1 MNEKLS
7 KPIPQDTVASKVA
20 GEVTLED
27 VLKTFRASAP
37 IFSALGDAFR
47 QDIVMLLAQQ
57 ERLNVNG
64 IAAQMPLSRP
74 AISHHLKVLLQ
85 AGIVKM
91 ERVSR
96 ENFYSLSVDEAL
108 ATLRLFVEQ
117 AEVSCT

>member
-1 MNEKLS
+1 MS
-7 KPIPQDTVASKVA
+7 KKSAPAKA
-20 GEVTLED
+20 VTLDD
-27 VLKTFRASAP
+27 VLVSFRASAP

-57 ERLNVNG
+57 ERLNVNQ
-64 IAAQMPLSRP
+64 IAERMPLSRP
-74 AISHHLKVLLQ
+74 AISHHLKVLLT
-85 AGIVKM
+85 AGLVQM

-96 ENFYSLSVDEAL
+96 ENFYTLSVDNAL